1 MKNKKIK
8 WVCFIVALFYCITT
22 TITTIFAQQQYPN
35 LTDLALQSK
44 SAILMEPQTGTILY
58 EQNSHEKLPPAS
70 VTKVMTLLLIYEAEQ
85 QGKFNWNDMVTV
97 SEHAA
102 SMGGSQ
108 VFLEPQEQQ
117 TARDMTKCIAI
128 ASANDAA
135 VSMAEFVAG
144 SEESFVEKMNSK
156 AKELGM
162 NDTNFVNACGLDA
175 DGHVTSA
182 HDIALMSKELITKHP
197 EIFEFTKTWQDS
209 IVHKT
214 RKGESEFGLTNT
226 NKLLKWYPD
235 YATGLK
241 TGSTGKA
248 LYCLSGTAEK
258 DGLQLIGVVMA
269 APDFKVRF
277 QEVIKLFEY
286 GFSQYEIKKGLP
298 QGEVV
303 GELPVYKGMEDSVQ
317 IVVKEEI
324 SMLGQKG
331 ENAEVQTQKEM
342 LPSLKAP
349 FEQNTKV
356 GELVYYING
365 TEAGRCDL
373 VTASEM
379 KKATVE
385 KMLHRLFQK
394 WCL

>member
-1 MKNKKIK
+1 
-8 WVCFIVALFYCITT
+8 
-22 TITTIFAQQQYPN
+22 
-35 LTDLALQSK
+35 
-44 SAILMEPQTGTILY
+44 
-58 EQNSHEKLPPAS
+58 
-70 VTKVMTLLLIYEAEQ
+70 
-85 QGKFNWNDMVTV
+85 
-97 SEHAA
+97 
-102 SMGGSQ
+102 
-108 VFLEPQEQQ
+108 
-117 TARDMTKCIAI
+117 
-128 ASANDAA
+128 
-135 VSMAEFVAG
+135 
-144 SEESFVEKMNSK
+144 
-156 AKELGM
+156 M

-182 HDIALMSKELITKHP
+182 YDIALMSKELITKHP

-214 RKGESEFGLTNT
+214 KKGESEFGLTNT

-258 DGLQLIGVVMA
+258 DDLQLIGVVMA
-269 APDFKVRF
+269 APDFKIRF

-286 GFSQYEIKKGLP
+286 GFSQYEIKKGLA
-298 QGEVV
+298 QGEIV
-303 GELPVYKGMEDSVQ
+303 GEIPVYKGMEDSVE

-331 ENAEVQTQKEM
+331 ENAEVQTQKEIV
-342 LPSLKAP
+342 PSLKAP

-373 VTASEM
+373 VTASDM
-379 KKATVE
+379 KKASVE

>member
-1 MKNKKIK
+1 MNKKWI
-8 WVCFIVALFYCITT
+8 CFIVSLLYVMTATITT
-22 TITTIFAQQQYPN
+22 TFAAQQYPN

-44 SAILMEPQTGTILY
+44 SAVLMEPQTGTILY
-58 EQNSHEKLPPAS
+58 EQNSHKKLPPAS
-70 VTKVMTLLLIYEAEQ
+70 VTKVMTLLLIYEAEEE
-85 QGKFNWNDMVTV
+85 GKFHWDDMVTV

-144 SEESFVEKMNSK
+144 SEEAFVEKMNNK

-182 HDIALMSKELITKHP
+182 YDIALMSKELITKHP

-269 APDFKVRF
+269 APDFKIRF

-286 GFSQYEIKKGLP
+286 GFSQYEIKNGIA
-298 QGEVV
+298 QGEIV
-303 GELPVYKGMEDSVQ
+303 GELPVYKGTEDSVDV
-317 IVVKEEI
+317 VVKEQI

-331 ENAEVQTQKEM
+331 ESAEIETQKEM
-342 LPSLKAP
+342 IPSLKAP
-349 FEQNTKV
+349 FDEGTKV
-356 GELVYYING
+356 GEMVYYING
-365 TEAGRCDL
+365 AEAGRCDL
-373 VTASEM
+373 ITASEVR
-379 KKATVE
+379 KATVE

>member
-1 MKNKKIK
+1 MRK
-8 WVCFIVALFYCITT
+8 WFCFILSLFYLVSIAITPV
-22 TITTIFAQQQYPN
+22 FAE
-35 LTDLALQSK
+35 DLGLQSK
-44 SAILMEPQTGTILY
+44 SAILMEPTTGTILY
-58 EQNSHEKLPPAS
+58 EKNSHEKLPPAS
-70 VTKVMTLLLIYEAEQ
+70 VTKVMTLLLIYEAEAD
-85 QGKFNWNDMVTV
+85 GKFTWEDKVTV

-135 VSMAEFVAG
+135 VSMAEFIGG
-144 SEESFVEKMNSK
+144 SEEGFVQKMNEK
-156 AKELGM
+156 AAELGM
-162 NDTNFVNACGLDA
+162 ADTHFVNACGLDA

-182 HDIALMSKELITKHP
+182 HDIAVMSKELITKHP

-209 IVHKT
+209 IIHKT
-214 RKGESEFGLTNT
+214 RKGETEFGLTNT
-226 NKLLKWYPD
+226 NKLLKWYPE

-269 APDFKVRF
+269 APDFRVRF
-277 QEVIKLFEY
+277 QEVIQLFEY
-286 GFSQYEIKKGLP
+286 GFSQYEIKPGKK
-298 QGEVV
+298 QGEIV
-303 GELPVYKGMEDSVQ
+303 GKIPVYKGIEDSIDV
-317 IVVKEEI
+317 VVKEEI
-324 SMLGQKG
+324 SLLGQKG
-331 ENAEVQTQKEM
+331 ETLETEQEV
-342 LPSLKAP
+342 LSSLKAP
-349 FEQNTKV
+349 FEAGTKV
-356 GELVYYING
+356 GEMVYSING
-365 TEAGRCDL
+365 KEVGRCDL
-373 VTASEM
+373 VTAKEM

-385 KMLHRLFQK
+385 KMLHNLFQK

>member
-1 MKNKKIK
+1 MRK
-8 WVCFIVALFYCITT
+8 WFCFIISLLYFVSIAITPV
-22 TITTIFAQQQYPN
+22 FAD
-35 LTDLALQSK
+35 DLNLQSK
-44 SAILMEPQTGTILY
+44 SAILMEPKTGSILY

-70 VTKVMTLLLIYEAEQ
+70 VTKVMTLLLIYEAESE
-85 QGKFNWNDMVTV
+85 GKFQWDDKITV

-135 VSMAEFVAG
+135 VSMAEFIGG
-144 SEESFVEKMNSK
+144 SEEGFVQKMNEK
-156 AKELGM
+156 AAELGM
-162 NDTNFVNACGLDA
+162 EDTHFVNACGLDA

-182 HDIALMSKELITKHP
+182 HDIAVMSRELITKHP

-209 IVHKT
+209 IIHKT
-214 RKGESEFGLTNT
+214 RKGETEFGLTNT
-226 NKLLKWYPD
+226 NKLLKWYPE

-269 APDFKVRF
+269 APDFRVRF
-277 QEVIKLFEY
+277 QEVIQLFEY
-286 GFSQYEIKKGLP
+286 GFSQYEIKPGMQ
-298 QGEVV
+298 QGEIV
-303 GELPVYKGMEDSVQ
+303 GKIPVYKGIEDSIDV
-317 IVVKEEI
+317 VVKEEI
-324 SMLGQKG
+324 SLLGQKG
-331 ENAEVQTQKEM
+331 ETLETEQE
-342 LPSLKAP
+342 LLSSLKAP
-349 FEQNTKV
+349 FEAGTKV
-356 GELVYYING
+356 GELVYSING
-365 TEAGRCDL
+365 KEVGRCDL
-373 VTASEM
+373 VTAKEM

-385 KMLHRLFQK
+385 KMLHNLFQK

>member
-1 MKNKKIK
+1 MKNRK
-8 WVCFIVALFYCITT
+8 WICFFAAIIYCIVN
-22 TITTIFAQQQYPN
+22 TITTVFAQTP
-35 LTDLALQSK
+35 DLSLQSK
-44 SAILMEPQTGTILY
+44 SALLMEPQTGTILY

-70 VTKVMTLLLIYEAEQ
+70 VTKVMTLLLIYEAEEE
-85 QGKFNWNDMVTV
+85 GKFDWDDMVTV

-117 TARDMTKCIAI
+117 TARDMTKCIAV

-135 VSMAEFVAG
+135 VSMAEFIAG
-144 SEESFVEKMNSK
+144 SEESFVEKMNIK

-162 NDTNFVNACGLDA
+162 EDTHFVNACGLDA

-182 HDIALMSKELITKHP
+182 YDIAVMSRELITKHP
-197 EIFEFTKTWQDS
+197 EIFEFTKIWQDT
-209 IVHKT
+209 ITHKT
-214 RKGESEFGLTNT
+214 KKGETEFGLTNT
-226 NKLLKWYPD
+226 NKLLKWYPE

-258 DGLQLIGVVMA
+258 DGLQLIAVVMA

-286 GFSQYEIKKGLP
+286 GFSQYEIKQGLP
-298 QGEVV
+298 KGEIV
-303 GELPVYKGMEDSVQ
+303 GEIPIYKGTEETVQ
-317 IVVKEEI
+317 IAVEKQV

-331 ENAEVQTQKEM
+331 DNVEIETQKEII
-342 LPSLKAP
+342 PSLKAP
-349 FEQNTKV
+349 FDANTKV
-356 GELVYYING
+356 GEMVYYING
-365 TEAGRCDL
+365 TEAARCDL
-373 VTASEM
+373 VTANGV

-385 KMLHRLFQK
+385 KILHRLFKK

>member
-1 MKNKKIK
+1 MRK
-8 WVCFIVALFYCITT
+8 WFCFIISLLYFVSIAITPV
-22 TITTIFAQQQYPN
+22 FAD
-35 LTDLALQSK
+35 DLNLQSK
-44 SAILMEPQTGTILY
+44 SAILMEPKTGSILY

-70 VTKVMTLLLIYEAEQ
+70 VTKVMTLLLIYEAESE
-85 QGKFNWNDMVTV
+85 GKFQWDDKVTV

-135 VSMAEFVAG
+135 VSMAEFIGG
-144 SEESFVEKMNSK
+144 SEEGFVQKMNEK
-156 AKELGM
+156 AAELGM
-162 NDTNFVNACGLDA
+162 EDTHFVNACGLDA

-182 HDIALMSKELITKHP
+182 HDIAVMSRELITKHP

-209 IVHKT
+209 IIHKT
-214 RKGESEFGLTNT
+214 RKGETEFGLTNT
-226 NKLLKWYPD
+226 NKLLKWYPE

-269 APDFKVRF
+269 APDFRVRF
-277 QEVIKLFEY
+277 QEVIQLFEY
-286 GFSQYEIKKGLP
+286 GFSQYEIKPGMQ
-298 QGEVV
+298 QGEIV
-303 GELPVYKGMEDSVQ
+303 GKIPVYKGIEDSIDV
-317 IVVKEEI
+317 VVKEEI
-324 SMLGQKG
+324 SLLGQKG
-331 ENAEVQTQKEM
+331 ETLETEQE
-342 LPSLKAP
+342 LLSSLKAP
-349 FEQNTKV
+349 FEAGTKV
-356 GELVYYING
+356 GELVYSING
-365 TEAGRCDL
+365 KEVGRCDL
-373 VTASEM
+373 VTAKEM

-385 KMLHRLFQK
+385 KMLHNLFQK

>member
-1 MKNKKIK
+1 M
-8 WVCFIVALFYCITT
+8 VALLYALTA
-22 TITTIFAQQQYPN
+22 TITSAFAAQQYPN

-44 SAILMEPQTGTILY
+44 SAVLMEPQTGTILY

-70 VTKVMTLLLIYEAEQ
+70 VTKVMTLLLIYEAEAE
-85 QGKFNWNDMVTV
+85 GKFQWNDMVTV

-144 SEESFVEKMNSK
+144 SEEAFVEKMNSK
-156 AKELGM
+156 ARELGM

-182 HDIALMSKELITKHP
+182 YDIALMSKELITKHP

-269 APDFKVRF
+269 APDFKIRF

-286 GFSQYEIKKGLP
+286 GFSQYEIKNGIA

-303 GELPVYKGMEDSVQ
+303 GELPVYKGTEDTVA
-317 IVVKEEI
+317 IVVKEQI

-331 ENAEVQTQKEM
+331 ENAEIETQKEII
-342 LPSLKAP
+342 PSLKAP
-349 FEQNTKV
+349 FEEGTKV
-356 GELVYYING
+356 GEMVYYING
-365 TEAGRCDL
+365 AEAGRCDL
-373 VTASEM
+373 ITAKEVR
-379 KKATVE
+379 KATVE

>member
-1 MKNKKIK
+1 MMIKK
-8 WVCFIVALFYCITT
+8 WSSFFVALLYALATT
-22 TITTIFAQQQYPN
+22 FTTAFAAQQYPN
-35 LTDLALQSK
+35 LTDLGLQSK
-44 SAILMEPQTGTILY
+44 SAVLVEPQTGTILY

-70 VTKVMTLLLIYEAEQ
+70 VTKVMTLLLIYEAEAE
-85 QGKFNWNDMVTV
+85 GKFNWDDMVTV

-144 SEESFVEKMNSK
+144 SEESFVEKMNLK

-162 NDTNFVNACGLDA
+162 EDTHFVNACGLDA

-182 HDIALMSKELITKHP
+182 YDIALMSKELITKHP
-197 EIFEFTKTWQDS
+197 EVFEFTKTWQDS

-286 GFSQYEIKKGLP
+286 GFSQYEIKSGMT

-303 GELPVYKGMEDSVQ
+303 GELPVYKGTEDTVEV
-317 IVVKEEI
+317 VVKEQI

-331 ENAEVQTQKEM
+331 ENAEIETQKEI

-349 FEQNTKV
+349 FEEGTKV
-356 GELVYYING
+356 GEMVYYING
-365 TEAGRCDL
+365 AEAGRCDL
-373 VTASEM
+373 ITAKEV